1 MAQLDQMRGRRQ
13 AAAPVAGTDR
23 RDVRLEVAD
32 GVDEY
37 RRDAHP
43 S

>member
-1 MAQLDQMRGRRQ
+1 MAPLDQMPGRR
-13 AAAPVAGTDR
+13 PVAGTDR

-32 GVDEY
+32 GVDED